1 LHRREETLI
10 PLPQHV
16 DATTSVRSTVLLT
29 SLQALRARGFYE
41 RYVSLLTP
49 SSREEIAA
57 LAGQWV
63 PVSVAMAHYAACDGL
78 ELPEEEIVSIGASV
92 GLVANRSTLS
102 AVVRLAKEA
111 GVTPWAP
118 LGMIDKILGHS
129 WVGGAITVIKIG
141 PKDARLEWHEQPCAA
156 SRYFRLGFVGV
167 LTELGGLFS
176 SSPFV
181 KMIEARSGD
190 TFMSYRLQWV

>member
-10 PLPQHV
+10 PLPEHIE
-16 DATTSVRSTVLLT
+16 ATTSVRSTVLLT

-41 RYVSLLTP
+41 RYISLLP
-49 SSREEIAA
+49 PRWHEEMAA
-57 LAGQWV
+57 LAGQFV
-63 PVSVAMAHYAACDGL
+63 PVSVALAHYGACDGL
-78 ELPEEEIVSIGASV
+78 ELPEEEIVAIGASV

-118 LGMIDKILGHS
+118 LGMIDKILAHS
-129 WVGGAITVIKIG
+129 WVGGAITVVKIG

-181 KMIEARSGD
+181 KMIEARCGE